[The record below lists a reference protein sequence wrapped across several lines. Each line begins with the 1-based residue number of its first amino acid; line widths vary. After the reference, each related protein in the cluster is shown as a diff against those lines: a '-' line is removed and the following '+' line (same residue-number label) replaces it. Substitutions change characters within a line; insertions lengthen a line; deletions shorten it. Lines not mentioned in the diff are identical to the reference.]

1 LQRSGIELNARIDE
15 GVELIGFPDELRQ
28 VVDNLLLNALEAMP
42 SGGRLSISVHESFD
56 WTHDQSDRK
65 GVRLT
70 IADTGCGVPKHHR
83 SKIFE
88 PFFTTKP
95 EKGTGLGLWI
105 LQSSISK
112 HDGVMSLRS
121 SDRAGKSGTTISVFL
136 ASHSRAQRKS
146 QHSNSEFAA

>member
-1 LQRSGIELNARIDE
+1 
-15 GVELIGFPDELRQ
+15 
-28 VVDNLLLNALEAMP
+28 MP
-42 SGGRLSISVHESFD
+42 RGGRLSISVRESFD
-56 WTHDQSDRK
+56 WTHDHTYRK

-70 IADTGCGVPKHHR
+70 IADKGCGDTKHYR

-105 LQSSISK
+105 LPGIILK

-121 SDRAGKSGTTISVFL
+121 SDRAGKSGTTISIFL
-136 ASHSRAQRKS
+136 HSHSGAQRKS
-146 QHSNSEFAA
+146 QHSESEFAA

>member
-1 LQRSGIELNARIDE
+1 
-15 GVELIGFPDELRQ
+15 
-28 VVDNLLLNALEAMP
+28 MP

-56 WTHDQSDRK
+56 WTRNHGDRK

-70 IADTGCGVPKHHR
+70 IADKGCGVPKHYR

-105 LQSSISK
+105 LPGIILK

-121 SDRAGKSGTTISVFL
+121 SDRAGKSGTTISVFMP
-136 ASHSRAQRKS
+136 SHSGVQRRS
-146 QHSNSEFAA
+146 QHLESEFARSQRQEAPSAPQS